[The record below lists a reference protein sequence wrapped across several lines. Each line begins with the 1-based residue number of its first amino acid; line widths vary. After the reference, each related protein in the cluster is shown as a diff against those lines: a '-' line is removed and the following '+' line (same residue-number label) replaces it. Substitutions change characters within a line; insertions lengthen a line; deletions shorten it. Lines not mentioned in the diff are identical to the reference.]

1 MNQAGVFVA
10 PSGQI
15 YRDRKRYLWA
25 LSVLVPMLALV
36 GPGLFFLTGNAL
48 WLWAPLAFYFVVIP
62 VLDMV
67 LGEDTNNPPEE
78 VVAQL
83 EQDRY
88 YRYITY
94 LLVPVLWAMW
104 TLGVWFVGAQEAPL
118 HGMIA
123 TVLVIGTLQG
133 TAINLGHELGHK
145 KTRMERWLAK
155 IILAPC
161 AYGHFF
167 VEHNKGHHRDVAT
180 PEDPASSRMGET
192 IWRFAL
198 REIPGAFFRAWA
210 IEKTRL
216 NKAGKPVWSLNNEIL
231 QPALITAFAWGTR
244 DWSSMWTATVQK
256 STSTNRQKRK

>member
-10 PSGQI
+10 PSGEI

-36 GPGLFFLTGNAL
+36 GPGLFFVTGNAL
-48 WLWAPLAFYFVVIP
+48 WFWAPLAFYFVVIP

-67 LGEDTNNPPEE
+67 LGEDTNNPSEE

-83 EQDRY
+83 EQDCY

-94 LLVPVLWAMW
+94 LLVPVLWAIW
-104 TLGVWFVGAQEAPL
+104 ALGVWF
-118 HGMIA
+118 
-123 TVLVIGTLQG
+123 IGTLQG

-231 QPALITAFAWGTR
+231 QPALITTFAWGTR

>member
-10 PSGQI
+10 PSGEI

-36 GPGLFFLTGNAL
+36 GPGLFFVTGNAL

-88 YRYITY
+88 YRYVTY

-104 TLGVWFVGAQEAPL
+104 ALGVWFVGTQEAPC
-118 HGMIA
+118 MA
-123 TVLVIGTLQG
+123 
-133 TAINLGHELGHK
+133 
-145 KTRMERWLAK
+145 
-155 IILAPC
+155 
-161 AYGHFF
+161 
-167 VEHNKGHHRDVAT
+167 
-180 PEDPASSRMGET
+180 
-192 IWRFAL
+192 
-198 REIPGAFFRAWA
+198 
-210 IEKTRL
+210 
-216 NKAGKPVWSLNNEIL
+216 
-231 QPALITAFAWGTR
+231 
-244 DWSSMWTATVQK
+244 
-256 STSTNRQKRK
+256 